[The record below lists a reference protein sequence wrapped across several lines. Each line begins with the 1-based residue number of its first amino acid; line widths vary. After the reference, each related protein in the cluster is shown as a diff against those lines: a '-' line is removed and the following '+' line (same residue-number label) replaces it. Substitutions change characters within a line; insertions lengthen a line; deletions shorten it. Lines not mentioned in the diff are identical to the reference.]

1 MSVAVQL
8 GFGDRAAD
16 PLPDGEAGWRTWV
29 AQFPCLSRIGD
40 PPSMRAWLTEAEPGE
55 ADEVLHAL
63 ATLGSASGGDDV
75 DAATVLAWALLP
87 GACALARRLQPL
99 SPRIDEL
106 VAAQLWV
113 EIRSFRWR
121 RLRKVA
127 ANILANT
134 RTGVLRECGVPTQV
148 ERTDPVWATARLVD
162 PSAPFW
168 GGPHGPAGPRALRC
182 RRTARVARLGLHES
196 AYH

>member
-8 GFGDRAAD
+8 GFSDEGTDSLPNGD
-16 PLPDGEAGWRTWV
+16 AGWRTWV
-29 AQFPCLSRIGD
+29 DQFPSLARIGD
-40 PPSMRAWLTEAEPGE
+40 PRSMRVWLTEAEPGE

-63 ATLGSASGGDDV
+63 ATLGSASGRDDV

-87 GACALARRLQPL
+87 GACALACRLQSL
-99 SPRIDEL
+99 SPRIDQL
-106 VAAQLWV
+106 VAGQLWV
-113 EIRSFRWR
+113 EVRSFPWR

-134 RTGVLRECGVPTQV
+134 RTGVLRECGVRTQV
-148 ERTDPVWATARLVD
+148 ERRDRVWAAARLVD

-168 GGPHGPAGPRALRC
+168 GGDTGPQVSATPSAADELLELLNWACTRALI
-182 RRTARVARLGLHES
+182 
-196 AYH
+196 